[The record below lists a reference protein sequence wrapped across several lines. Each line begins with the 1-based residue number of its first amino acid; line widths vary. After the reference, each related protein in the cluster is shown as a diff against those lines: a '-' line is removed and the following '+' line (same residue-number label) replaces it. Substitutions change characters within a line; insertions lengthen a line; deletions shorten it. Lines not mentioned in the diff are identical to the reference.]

1 MRPCKNKEQ
10 KEERWS
16 WNKNLIDRV
25 RSSWTDMTL
34 LLCPYNSDVKAGR
47 LQITSEGKYYTGIK
61 LYENDFNFASDLL
74 KFLRLLGKKKRK

>member
-1 MRPCKNKEQ
+1 
-10 KEERWS
+10 
-16 WNKNLIDRV
+16 
-25 RSSWTDMTL
+25 MTL

>member
-1 MRPCKNKEQ
+1 
-10 KEERWS
+10 
-16 WNKNLIDRV
+16 
-25 RSSWTDMTL
+25 MTL

-74 KFLRLLGKKKRK
+74 KFLRLLGKKKESRLSLLFLSSQDIYC